1 MVSNSLMRIV
11 APCWRPSI
19 EGENS
24 GRGDVAGRVDG
35 LLWYKDSGRHV
46 NGDFSMAV
54 IQANNVLED
63 HSRLDSGPLSS
74 LDSGPQ
80 GTFVGIY
87 DGHGGPEASRF
98 VNSRL
103 FDNLKIRIT
112 PIWSTGTVVYYLHF
126 ARAGE
131 QLKRKKM
138 KWLLAWGRAA
148 RGWGVEWPMAGLCS
162 ILGGVLPAGQCS
174 SGRRQW
180 EQLRRC

>member
-103 FDNLKIRIT
+103 FDNLK
-112 PIWSTGTVVYYLHF
+112 SMFFLH
-126 ARAGE
+126 
-131 QLKRKKM
+131 
-138 KWLLAWGRAA
+138 WLCKVFVFPPLSFIFMHSFSMLA
-148 RGWGVEWPMAGLCS
+148 
-162 ILGGVLPAGQCS
+162 
-174 SGRRQW
+174 
-180 EQLRRC
+180 